1 LGNGFRFSG
10 SAFIKNENEL
20 RSQSTEVLRRR
31 TSLNMSIIIIIM
43 LFSFGVNLL
52 PQIGKTF
59 AFTAIPRQLPYS
71 KSLEAAYQIQSFI
84 VRQSVVL
91 KPGNR
96 PAPRFFL
103 HDSLPMSKGNAS
115 AGGTDD
121 ADPSAT
127 GLPDFTI
134 DDDTIAEFPK
144 ATAASFNNDISLE
157 TIQSILNSRLDG
169 MKDGMNVCRFDG
181 MNDRFVGIYSR
192 FDGMESRFSSLID
205 GMNGRFD
212 GMNDRFVGIYSRFDG
227 MESRFSS
234 LIDGMNGRFDG
245 MNDRFVGM
253 DSRFDGMESRFDGV
267 NDRISSVK
275 DETKALNDCI
285 SSVKDETKALNDRIV
300 GMDSRISSRF
310 DGMNDRFVGM
320 DSRYDRMESRIS
332 SVKDD
337 INAIRDET
345 KANQS
350 NMSSFHGNMNARFDS
365 LQNTLV
371 SLLGAQVIGGIVWA
385 AVHYKPT

>member
-1 LGNGFRFSG
+1 
-10 SAFIKNENEL
+10 
-20 RSQSTEVLRRR
+20 
-31 TSLNMSIIIIIM
+31 MSIIIIIM

-169 MKDGMNVCRFDG
+169 MK
-181 MNDRFVGIYSR
+181 
-192 FDGMESRFSSLID
+192 D

>member
-1 LGNGFRFSG
+1 MVSGFPVQLAS
-10 SAFIKNENEL
+10 KNENEL
-20 RSQSTEVLRRR
+20 RSQSIDVRRRR

-212 GMNDRFVGIYSRFDG
+212 GMNDRFVG
-227 MESRFSS
+227 
-234 LIDGMNGRFDG
+234 
-245 MNDRFVGM
+245 M
-253 DSRFDGMESRFDGV
+253 DSRFDGMESRFDG
-267 NDRISSVK
+267 
-275 DETKALNDCI
+275 
-285 SSVKDETKALNDRIV
+285 
-300 GMDSRISSRF
+300 
-310 DGMNDRFVGM
+310 
-320 DSRYDRMESRIS
+320 MESRIS

-337 INAIRDET
+337 INVIRDET
-345 KANQS
+345 KAIQS

-385 AVHYKPT
+385 VVYYKPS